1 MINNKLNNQQRAT
14 KAVILARVSSIEQK
28 DGYSLAAQ
36 EINAKTYCSNK
47 GYHVL
52 KVFSFVESSTQGYR
66 KQFHEMLDYIRKQ
79 SDSIAI
85 ISDDVSR
92 FQRSFKETL
101 ELDPM
106 IKAGKVELH
115 FLKNGLIVHKDS
127 TASDTTMWRM
137 CVLMAENYVL
147 TLRDNTKRGLNQKI
161 KDGEFPSKAP
171 LGYRNIEI
179 NGKKTII
186 VDPDV
191 GPLVQDL
198 FKKYATG
205 TWSVAKIAKFL
216 KKQQVVSCRNTSIC
230 PATIHR
236 ILTNPFYYGVM
247 CVKGQLLKHKYPPL
261 ITEELFNKCQE
272 VRNGYNKDQS
282 RYNTKDFA
290 FKGILTCGCC
300 GRLISSYDRIKR
312 NKGNGK
318 EHHYTYLRCAGR
330 ANPRRYPGTRC
341 SCKNIREDE
350 LLKQVETALAGLQV
364 PPEALAFSV
373 EDRQAN
379 MENEIRKQ
387 EASRNRLQAR
397 LQQINKE
404 KGVWIAKEA
413 KGLMGEE
420 EVNNKLT
427 ALKEEEAGIKKELE
441 NTPQI
446 TQQSIVNLKRVQA
459 LIKKLPKLFRSS
471 HAEQKQQI
479 LKLLCANLTLKGKKL
494 HFTYKK
500 PFSYFAEGSN
510 RLVMGG

>member
-1 MINNKLNNQQRAT
+1 MRNTNTNYNKPAT
-14 KAVILARVSSIEQK
+14 KAVILARVSTREQEDGKSLPAQIEICQNYAH
-28 DGYSLAAQ
+28 D
-36 EINAKTYCSNK
+36 K
-47 GYHVL
+47 GLQVL
-52 KVFSFVESSTQGYR
+52 KQYSIVESSTQGNR
-66 KQFHEMLDYIRKQ
+66 KQFNQIMDYIRSQKEP
-79 SDSIAI
+79 IALI
-85 ISDDVSR
+85 CHTLDR
-92 FQRSFKETL
+92 FQRGFKETIISEPL
-101 ELDPM
+101 ISEGRL
-106 IKAGKVELH
+106 ELH
-115 FLKNGLIVHKDS
+115 FVNSGLIVDKNNLYDK
-127 TASDTTMWRM
+127 TITWDINVVGAR
-137 CVLMAENYVL
+137 AYINQI
-147 TLRDNTKRGLNQKI
+147 RINTKRGLDKKI

-171 LGYRNIEI
+171 LGYKNVEV

-261 ITEELFNKCQE
+261 ITEDLFNKCQE

-300 GRLISSYDRIKR
+300 GRLISSYDRIKQ

-318 EHHYTYLRCAGR
+318 KHHYTYLRCAGR
-330 ANPRRYPGTRC
+330 ANPRRHPGTRC

-350 LLKQVETALAGLQV
+350 LLKQVETALAGLHV

-446 TQQSIVNLKRVQA
+446 TQHSVFNLKRVQA
-459 LIKKLPKLFRSS
+459 LIAKLPKLFRGS

-494 HFTYKK
+494 HFSYKK